1 MKYCPV
7 VKGHDIR
14 SVRQNTLFC
23 SASFG
28 PWTLQSRTFSS
39 LLLSPGRTVPTSC
52 RAAALQV
59 TFTFLHMEVQS
70 PPAAPKTWDP
80 SQFKS
85 RFGQKK
91 NNQCGCR
98 DLTEAKG
105 SESLQKCDVFHGV
118 IHSIWAACSL
128 LTKRQEPEQLHGGPG
143 SISSLGDRD
152 RPAAVAQTKHPSLRS
167 GCPAAPLAAWT
178 PRGCCV
184 SVRICWVRW
193 DTGMCW

>member
-143 SISSLGDRD
+143 SIVHPSVTAAGQQLWHKPNTRAWGLAAQQHHLQ
-152 RPAAVAQTKHPSLRS
+152 PGHPVAAV
-167 GCPAAPLAAWT
+167 
-178 PRGCCV
+178 
-184 SVRICWVRW
+184 
-193 DTGMCW
+193 